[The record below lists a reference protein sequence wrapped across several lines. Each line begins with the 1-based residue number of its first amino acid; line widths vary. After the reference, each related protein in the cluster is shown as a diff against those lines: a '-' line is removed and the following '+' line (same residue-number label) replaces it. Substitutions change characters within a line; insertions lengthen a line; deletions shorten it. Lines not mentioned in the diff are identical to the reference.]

1 MVLNGSPILPPEL
14 EREIFEICAISRPAS
29 IPNLMLVAQRVKEWC
44 VAIFVFNGT
53 V

>member
-1 MVLNGSPILPPEL
+1 MVLNSPILPPEL
-14 EREIFEICAISRPAS
+14 ERGIFEICAISRPVS

-44 VAIFVFNGT
+44 VAIFFVNGT